1 MTDLQGLSN
10 AEVAKRIERGQV
22 NIGHQQTSRTL
33 GDIIRANVFTR
44 FNALLTVL
52 LVVVLAVGSPA
63 DALFGFIIVLN
74 SGIGVVQELR
84 AKRTLDRLAIL
95 NAPVAHVLRGGTHQ
109 EIAVTDVVL
118 DDIIKLSVGDQV
130 PADGSI
136 VQTNGLEIDES
147 LLTGESDAIAKA
159 QKDKVLSGSIV
170 AAGHGYMRATAVG
183 TEAYAYKL
191 AAQVKKFSRVR
202 SELVEGT
209 NKLLVYISWVI
220 VVVAP
225 LLVWGQ
231 ISHTD
236 SPWQEALVRS
246 TAAITGMIPEGLV
259 LLTSLAFALAVVE
272 LARRKVLVQQ
282 LPAVEGLARVD
293 VMCLDK
299 TGTLTE
305 GGIVFEK
312 LVPLEPKTAKEA
324 PRVLATF
331 AAEPDSPTL
340 AALGEAFKDE
350 KTHQVK
356 GGVPFSSARKWSA
369 ITLEHES
376 WVMGA
381 PEMVDANESSD
392 LRTKA
397 ANIADSGKR
406 VLALL
411 RAKTAPSAKDLPQHM
426 EPVALVV
433 LGEKIRSDAA
443 ETLRFFA
450 EQGVALKVISGD
462 NPRTVGAIARTVGL
476 EFTAP
481 YDARNLP
488 AGGKEFADIIETHT
502 VFGRVT
508 PDQKR
513 EMVKALQSKGH
524 VVAMTGDGVND
535 ALALKDADIG
545 VAMGNG
551 APATRATAELVL
563 LDSKFAHLP
572 KVLAEGRRVI
582 ANIERAAN
590 LFVVKNVY
598 SLVLAVAV
606 TLATLPFPFLPRHLT
621 ILSSLTIGIP
631 AFFLGLAPNNQ
642 RYEPGFMG
650 RVLRFAVPVG
660 AVIAVLAF
668 AAYFI
673 VGQNTPG
680 HASMLALIVVMTVGT
695 WIVYVVARPLNWW
708 RAMLIATMAGLFVL
722 AVAVQFTRD
731 LLELEF
737 SAGILPM
744 AAGLSIVGIIAVE
757 VLWRF
762 SRPKTSPA
770 PAQ

>member
-1 MTDLQGLSN
+1 MTDLQGLST
-10 AEVAKRIERGQV
+10 AEVATRIERGQV
-22 NIGHQQTSRTL
+22 NTGHQQTSRTL

-52 LVVVLAVGSPA
+52 LIVVLAVGSPA
-63 DALFGFIIVLN
+63 DALFGIIIILN

-95 NAPVAHVLRGGTHQ
+95 NAPVAHVVRGGKQQ
-109 EIAVTDVVL
+109 EIAVTEVVL

-130 PADGSI
+130 PADGQI
-136 VQTNGLEIDES
+136 MQTDGLEIDES
-147 LLTGESDAIAKA
+147 LLTGESDAIAKQ

-202 SELVEGT
+202 SELIEGT
-209 NKLLVYISWVI
+209 NKLLTYISWVI
-220 VVVAP
+220 VVIAP

-231 ISHTD
+231 LSHAGT
-236 SPWQEALVRS
+236 PWQEALVRS

-259 LLTSLAFALAVVE
+259 LLTSLAFALAVME

-305 GGIVFEK
+305 GSIMFEE
-312 LVPLEPKTAKEA
+312 LVPLSSRAEKEA
-324 PRVLATF
+324 PLVLATF
-331 AAEPDSPTL
+331 AIEPDSPTL
-340 AALGEAFKDE
+340 TALHEAFNTQKAHT
-350 KTHQVK
+350 TH
-356 GGVPFSSARKWSA
+356 GSVPFSSARKWSS

-381 PEMVDANESSD
+381 PEMVDADESSE

-397 ANIADSGKR
+397 AKIAESGRR

-411 RAKTAPSAKDLPQHM
+411 RSKTVPTAQELPKNM
-426 EPVALVV
+426 EPVALLV

-443 ETLRFFA
+443 ETLKFFS

-462 NPRTVGAIARTVGL
+462 NPRTVGAIARAVGL

-488 AGGKEFADIIETHT
+488 AGEKEFADIIESHT

-508 PDQKR
+508 PEQKR
-513 EMVKALQSKGH
+513 AMVKALQSKGH

-551 APATRATAELVL
+551 APATKATAELVL

-572 KVLAEGRRVI
+572 MVLAEGRRVI

-606 TLATLPFPFLPRHLT
+606 TIAALPFPFLPRHLT

-642 RYEPGFMG
+642 RYQPGFMG
-650 RVLRFAVPVG
+650 RVLRFAVPIG
-660 AVIAVLAF
+660 AAIAVLAF

-673 VGQNTPG
+673 AGQDQPG
-680 HASMLALIVVMTVGT
+680 HASMLALMVVMVVGT
-695 WIVYVVARPLNWW
+695 WIVYVVSRPLNWW
-708 RAMLIATMAGLFVL
+708 RSMLIAAMVGLFVL
-722 AVAVQFTRD
+722 TIAVPFTRD
-731 LLELEF
+731 LFQLEF
-737 SAGILPM
+737 VAGQLPLAIGVSAI
-744 AAGLSIVGIIAVE
+744 GIIAVE
-757 VLWRF
+757 LLWRF
-762 SRPKTSPA
+762 SRPKTNSA

>member
-1 MTDLQGLSN
+1 MTDLQGLS
-10 AEVAKRIERGQV
+10 AADVAKRIERGQV
-22 NIGHQQTSRTL
+22 NTGHQQTSRTL
-33 GDIIRANVFTR
+33 GDIIRANVLTR

-84 AKRTLDRLAIL
+84 AKRTLDQLAIIH
-95 NAPVAHVLRGGTHQ
+95 APVARVVRGGMQQ
-109 EIAVTDVVL
+109 EIAVAEVVL
-118 DDIIKLSVGDQV
+118 DDVIRLSVGDQV
-130 PADGSI
+130 PADGVI
-136 VQTNGLEIDES
+136 VQTDGLEIDES
-147 LLTGESDAIAKA
+147 LLTGESDAIAK
-159 QKDKVLSGSIV
+159 QHDDKVLSGSIV

-202 SELVEGT
+202 SELVDGT

-259 LLTSLAFALAVVE
+259 LLTSLAFALAVMA

-305 GGIVFEK
+305 GSIVFEE
-312 LVPLEPKTAKEA
+312 LVPLSPHAKKEA
-324 PRVLATF
+324 PPILATF

-340 AALGEAFKDE
+340 TALHDAFTEQPLTK
-350 KTHQVK
+350 K

-381 PEMVDANESSD
+381 PEMVDPDETSE
-392 LRTKA
+392 LRTQAVK
-397 ANIADSGKR
+397 IAESGKR

-411 RAKTAPSAKDLPQHM
+411 HTKTVPTAEGLPKDLR
-426 EPVALVV
+426 PVALLV
-433 LGEKIRSDAA
+433 LGEKIRDDAA

-450 EQGVALKVISGD
+450 QQGVTLKVISGD
-462 NPRTVGAIARTVGL
+462 NPRTVGAIARAVGL
-476 EFTAP
+476 EFTEP
-481 YDARNLP
+481 YDARTLP
-488 AGGKEFADIIETHT
+488 TDEKEFADIIETHT

-513 EMVKALQSKGH
+513 AMVKALQSKGH

-551 APATRATAELVL
+551 APATKATAELVL

-572 KVLAEGRRVI
+572 MVLAEGRRVI

-606 TLATLPFPFLPRHLT
+606 IIAALPFPFLPRHLT

-631 AFFLGLAPNNQ
+631 AFFLGLAPNNE
-642 RYEPGFMG
+642 RYQQGFIG

-660 AVIAVLAF
+660 VVIALLAF
-668 AAYFI
+668 TAYFF
-673 VGQNTPG
+673 VGQDTPE
-680 HASMLALIVVMTVGT
+680 HASMLALTVVMVVGT
-695 WIVYVVARPLNWW
+695 WIVYVVSRPLNWW
-708 RAMLIATMAGLFVL
+708 RAVLIATMIGLFML
-722 AVAVQFTRD
+722 AVAVPFTRD
-731 LLELEF
+731 LLQLEF
-737 SAGILPM
+737 STGHLPLTALLSVIGI
-744 AAGLSIVGIIAVE
+744 VAVE
-757 VLWRF
+757 LLWRF
-762 SRPKTSPA
+762 SRPKPTVVA